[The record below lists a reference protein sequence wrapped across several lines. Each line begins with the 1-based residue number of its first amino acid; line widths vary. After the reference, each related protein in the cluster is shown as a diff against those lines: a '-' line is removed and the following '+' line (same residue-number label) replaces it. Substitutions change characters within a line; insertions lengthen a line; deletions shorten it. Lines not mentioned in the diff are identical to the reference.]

1 MPKEKKAKKVKKAIN
16 YKLEL
21 KSLLMPALI
30 ITIICLVSATI
41 LVGTYEITKPII
53 EANNEKRA
61 DAARSQVFSL
71 AGSQG
76 FSEISNEELIK
87 DFEGRL
93 PDGLIKVYVANNN
106 KGMVLTTED
115 KGFGGSILVITGIDN
130 KGKITGI
137 AITDHKETPGLGTK
151 AMTVEFLDQ
160 YMGKIKIDSSKDA
173 KQDVAIDAVTGATVS
188 SDAVYRAVEKA
199 LLSYKGLGGVPNDF

>member
-1 MPKEKKAKKVKKAIN
+1 MPKEKNTKKVKKVTN
-16 YKLEL
+16 YKFEL

-30 ITIICLVSATI
+30 ITIICLISATI

-71 AGSQG
+71 AGAQG
-76 FSEISNEELIK
+76 FSEISDEELLK
-87 DFEGRL
+87 DFEGKL

-115 KGFGGSILVITGIDN
+115 KGFGGSILVVTGIDN

-160 YMGKIKIDSSKDA
+160 YMGKIKIDSSKEA

-199 LLSYKGLGGVPNDF
+199 LLSYKGLGGVLNDF

>member
-115 KGFGGSILVITGIDN
+115 KGFGGSILVVTGIDN